1 MWINIIKEAL
11 ENLMNKEKKKYVEEI
26 QNNLTVLGPL
36 YDYDPKTGKLT
47 KVTY

>member
-1 MWINIIKEAL
+1 MEYYIPMTNNEFSQKKL
-11 ENLMNKEKKKYVEEI
+11 EEYVEKI
-26 QNNLTVLGPL
+26 QNNLTILGPL